1 MAVNKPKP
9 LMARQPSA
17 TKPKPKNY
25 VPMSQTAPYSGNKPK
40 PMGSGGSKPKPQGYR
55 ANTNPPMGAKEK
67 TKPPLAKASRKIN
80 SRTPAQQSL
89 RGYYGY

>member
-1 MAVNKPKP
+1 MAINKPKP

-25 VPMSQTAPYSGNKPK
+25 VPMSQTAPYSG
-40 PMGSGGSKPKPQGYR
+40 SKPKPQGYR
-55 ANTNPPMGAKEK
+55 ANTAPPMGAKEK
-67 TKPPLAKASRKIN
+67 TKPPLAKVSRKIN

>member
-67 TKPPLAKASRKIN
+67 TKT
-80 SRTPAQQSL
+80 RTHL
-89 RGYYGY
+89 RLRITSTPFLMPIR